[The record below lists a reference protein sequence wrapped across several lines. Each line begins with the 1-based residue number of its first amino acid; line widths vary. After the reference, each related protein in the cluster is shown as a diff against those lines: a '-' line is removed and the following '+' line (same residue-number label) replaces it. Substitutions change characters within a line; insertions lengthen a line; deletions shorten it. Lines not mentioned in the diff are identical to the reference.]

1 VKYEVVH
8 ALEKANTTSYEEREI
23 EILTGTTDEMT
34 EAVAREYT

>member
-8 ALEKANTTSYEEREI
+8 ALEKANTTSYEEVDT
-23 EILTGTTDEMT
+23 EILSGTTDEMT